1 MKKMLFLLLACLLLL
16 SVLPAHAEVTVEI
29 EGQLFPADAQE
40 LDLSKIKITDQERL
54 ESTLLQMEQLT
65 KVDLSYCGLS
75 NEALS
80 DMRAR
85 FAERGVKIVWTL
97 RFGRWTLRTD
107 ATAFS
112 TLNDRNTKRY
122 GDDTFKVLQ
131 YATELRA
138 VDLGHNW
145 IFDVSFLEPLTERR
159 VVILSDNRITDIS
172 CLDDKPLEYI
182 EMFNNRVR
190 DISFLSD
197 CDTLIDLNL
206 CNTHVSD
213 LSPLYSLPNLKR
225 VWMGDIDELTQDE
238 INTFLSHQEENLE
251 GYNFFT
257 KYPTEYG
264 WRVNERY
271 EIIKA
276 MFKEG
281 VYMDFDTV
289 LRPDQYVHLFK
300 NKAN

>member
-1 MKKMLFLLLACLLLL
+1 MKKALLILLACLLL
-16 SVLPAHAEVTVEI
+16 SGVIPVHAENMVEI
-29 EGQLFPADAQE
+29 EGSLYPASAQE
-40 LDLSKIKITDQERL
+40 LDLSGIKISDPARL
-54 ESTLLQMEQLT
+54 EQALMQMEQLT
-65 KVDLSYCGLS
+65 WIDMSYCGLS
-75 NEALS
+75 NETLAAL
-80 DMRAR
+80 RERLAAR
-85 FAERGVKIVWTL
+85 NVTLVWTM

-112 TLNDRNTKRY
+112 TLNDSKTKRY
-122 GDDTFKVLQ
+122 GDETFQCLQ

-145 IFDVSFLEPLTERR
+145 IFNVDFLEPLTELR

-172 CLDDKPLEYI
+172 CLDGKPLEYL

-190 DISFLSD
+190 DISFLAD

-213 LSPLYSLPNLKR
+213 LSPLYRLPNLKR
-225 VWMGDIDELTQDE
+225 VWMGDIDELTQAE
-238 INTFLSHQEENLE
+238 INEFLSWQQETLE

-281 VYMDFDTV
+281 VYMPFDTV
-289 LRPDQYVHLFK
+289 LREDQYVHLFK